1 MSIYTLWKSVT
12 SEKNT
17 VEITNA
23 GVVQI
28 NREFSEPQPSLEN
41 EEKSNG
47 NFSTAWGL
55 FFFTIFFLALSNFTI
70 CQLAFSV
77 DTSHIFMYRQF
88 CFQIRS

>member
-47 NFSTAWGL
+47 NFSTA
-55 FFFTIFFLALSNFTI
+55 
-70 CQLAFSV
+70 
-77 DTSHIFMYRQF
+77 
-88 CFQIRS
+88 